1 MLMLL
6 VEKKL
11 NWIDICE
18 NLLRMC
24 LGSGGTYGGF
34 EFHIK
39 SMDFLCMFDIG
50 FGLSN
55 FNR

>member
-18 NLLRMC
+18 NLRRMC